1 MRLCYYLAQQSMFFV
16 FLEHKKMKGLKMKIW
31 KKVIVIACMLAM
43 MVPAF
48 GCSEEGS
55 MEKAGKKMDQMA
67 DDAKDAA
74 KKAFE

>member
-1 MRLCYYLAQQSMFFV
+1 
-16 FLEHKKMKGLKMKIW
+16 MKGLKMKIW